1 MPRART
7 RAGLSFREVTTHL
20 RTVIAAIV
28 GVLSAVL
35 LWYFGLV
42 IFVLTTIGIPLG
54 SESRPQTP
62 TESLILLLLA
72 GAAAAVGGRIAAR
85 IAGARRQAAVWA
97 VCAMLGAIMV
107 WGFSGRNSWPDWW
120 GPAVALSMV
129 VGAYIGGVSSHARHD
144 RPT

>member
-1 MPRART
+1 
-7 RAGLSFREVTTHL
+7 LTTHF

-54 SESRPQTP
+54 SASRPQTA
-62 TESLILLLLA
+62 TESLILLMLA
-72 GAAAAVGGRIAAR
+72 AAAAAVGGRSAAR
-85 IAGARRQAAVWA
+85 IARAQRQASVWA
-97 VCAMLGAIMV
+97 VCAILAAIMV

-120 GPAVALSMV
+120 GPAIAIAMAI
-129 VGAYIGGVSSHARHD
+129 GAYVGGLRSHARD
-144 RPT
+144 DTPA